1 MKKYIISLKVFSLKI
16 YLRILLVVVWS
27 KFLVYKKPQNK
38 VETDGIQITFALSST
53 TENVTSEELTYAEDE
68 IQKSYERLRKYV
80 KKYSQED

>member
-1 MKKYIISLKVFSLKI
+1 MLSGRS
-16 YLRILLVVVWS
+16 
-27 KFLVYKKPQNK
+27 FLFTKKPQNK
-38 VETDGIQITFALSST
+38 VEIDGIQITFALSST

>member
-1 MKKYIISLKVFSLKI
+1 MLSGRS
-16 YLRILLVVVWS
+16 
-27 KFLVYKKPQNK
+27 FLFTKKPQNK